1 MLIISSFSYQKS
13 RSVYFDDNQF
23 EIAMEK
29 DTLIQN
35 HKFNGVY
42 AYLNLVVSQVNHIGI
57 F

>member
-42 AYLNLVVSQVNHIGI
+42 AYLNLVVSQVNHVGI